1 MTYKQLDGAWEKRF
15 LANTFDDITQLSQ
28 TLGKEMFQINC
39 QSHINAMNE
48 MVKLMQN
55 THALNQ
61 SFDAKE
67 IEFDSLEED

>member
-1 MTYKQLDGAWEKRF
+1 
-15 LANTFDDITQLSQ
+15 
-28 TLGKEMFQINC
+28 MFQINC